1 MVERQKLGVSIF
13 LAPARYLA
21 LNKYVL
27 KEKGLGKMEGGKLW
41 VKTQKLFP

>member
-13 LAPARYLA
+13 LAPAQYLA

-27 KEKGLGKMEGGKLW
+27 KEKGLGKMEGGKL
-41 VKTQKLFP
+41 